1 MRNVRKM
8 LNLSVSIEFEAENEK
23 IYEVIRNQTRNYY
36 L

>member
-1 MRNVRKM
+1 M
-8 LNLSVSIEFEAENEK
+8 LNLSVSIELEAENEK

>member
-8 LNLSVSIEFEAENEK
+8 LNLSVSIELEAENEK